1 MRAAPW
7 AAAAVLSAAAA
18 LSPFASAAVKENRK
32 CTPNPVFEKFPGS
45 LYHSCERS
53 RFHRLELYKAKD
65 AAKLS
70 GDYETFAKEGEYWY
84 YFDFI
89 PRDADNKVPSRLE
102 IFRNYENALKAAGGE
117 ILYANGDVSFVYRI
131 ARPSGEYWGLVGCGA
146 GSAAACDRIQHKIVR
161 VAAMEQAVVVSAD
174 QIRKSL
180 ADTGKVVFYGIYFD
194 TGKAVVKPES
204 EPTLAQMAKFL
215 QANGAARVFIVG
227 HTDNQGALAH
237 NEKLSRERAA
247 AVVAAL
253 AAKHGVAAG
262 RMTPAGVGPLAPV
275 AANEAEA
282 GRAKNRRVEMVLR

>member
-1 MRAAPW
+1 MRLLPIAASLCLALLAAPPAP
-7 AAAAVLSAAAA
+7 AAA
-18 LSPFASAAVKENRK
+18 KENKK
-32 CTPNPVFEKFPGS
+32 CTPNPVFDKFPGS
-45 LYHSCERS
+45 LYHSCDRS
-53 RFHRLELYKAKD
+53 RFFKLDLYRARD
-65 AAKLS
+65 PAKLD
-70 GDYETFAKEGEYWY
+70 GPYEKFSREGEYWY

-89 PRDADNKVPSRLE
+89 PRDAANKVPSRLE
-102 IFRNYENALKAAGGE
+102 IFRNYETALKAAGGE
-117 ILYANGDVSFVYRI
+117 ILHADGDRSFTYRI
-131 ARPSGEYWGLVGCGA
+131 ERPSGEYWGLVGCGA

-194 TGKAVVKPES
+194 TDRATLKAES
-204 EPTLAQMAKFL
+204 DPTLAQMAQFL
-215 QANGAARVFIVG
+215 KSNASAKVFIVG
-227 HTDNQGALAH
+227 HTDMQGPLAR
-237 NEKLSRERAA
+237 NEELSRDRAA

-253 AAKHGVAAG
+253 AAKHGISRD